1 MCEFKVLING
11 KIMFRDAV
19 YAQSN
24 GQKIIVKDILGDS
37 QEFQHYTISEVNV
50 KTQQLILS
58 PTKP

>member
-19 YAQSN
+19 YAKSS

-50 KTQQLILS
+50 NTQQLILS